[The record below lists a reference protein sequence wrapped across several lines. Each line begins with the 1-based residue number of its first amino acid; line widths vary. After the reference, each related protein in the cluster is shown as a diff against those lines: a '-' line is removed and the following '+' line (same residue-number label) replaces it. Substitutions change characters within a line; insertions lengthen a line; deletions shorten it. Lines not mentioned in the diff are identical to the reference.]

1 MRGAHGYKLGLFF
14 CCLFIGI
21 TVTAQ
26 KKLADAPKIAPA
38 LLIKD
43 LYTLQKVIV
52 QNHPSTYWYTPK
64 DSMDFYFSAALASV
78 KDSMTAWN
86 FKNVVA
92 TYLANIKCGHTSVHF
107 SPKLTKQ
114 YANYRFHS
122 SPFS

>member
-1 MRGAHGYKLGLFF
+1 MRGGNNNKLVLVF
-14 CCLFIGI
+14 CCLFFGLS
-21 TVTAQ
+21 VLAQ

-43 LYTLQKVIV
+43 LHTLQKVIV

-64 DSMDFYFSAALASV
+64 DSMDFYFSAAVASV

-92 TYLANIKCGHTSVHF
+92 SYLANIKCGHTSVHF

-114 YANYRFHS
+114 YAK
-122 SPFS
+122 